1 MSSFIDLIE
10 TFEIPALTSKIY
22 SEKIDGLVNR
32 FPRLNKSDEYRIV
45 LPQKFPKT
53 ADDYVSMKFC
63 VMGRFP
69 VFGIYNKRDLQLIA
83 VCVEKVLYA
92 IDDCDLD
99 PEFVPDL
106 TVMNVYLGV
115 RHSPLAVSQS
125 LSYTKKTIYSAV
137 SILSLGYTLDK
148 KVEWTDAFV
157 LLRGITTQAVR
168 FSRMQSHVR
177 TGFYLTPDGPH
188 VPHPICL
195 SLLPKWRDV
204 SKSIREGKST
214 YSYNYY
220 DYDNDKIRSAGV
232 CAFSYA
238 NSVQLIDDGDRTKGK
253 KFRRRNDDSNGQ
265 MDRSKMN
272 SKYEKFTG
280 QAAPALGAS
289 PNLGVDKTK
298 SLELCGTS
306 EAAYPGNS
314 DVFRRTLAAAS
325 LGASQKLDVDKSK
338 SIESSA
344 TSESANSGMS
354 HVFRTTLAAPAS
366 GATHKVSPS
375 MKDMCFDQFRMTKE
389 EKDRNM
395 AKGNQDELLQL
406 ACEPIS
412 EPIGAT
418 CVYPL
423 QGIMTRMGDQQSN
436 TNAPHS
442 SMSNVI
448 RRTLGHEGFKRLQEG
463 LFPNVLKVV
472 SSARVPTKLKAAI
485 ILVAKG
491 LPSKK

>member
-1 MSSFIDLIE
+1 
-10 TFEIPALTSKIY
+10 
-22 SEKIDGLVNR
+22 
-32 FPRLNKSDEYRIV
+32 
-45 LPQKFPKT
+45 
-53 ADDYVSMKFC
+53 
-63 VMGRFP
+63 MGRFP

-177 TGFYLTPDGPH
+177 TGFYLTPDAPH

-195 SLLPKWRDV
+195 SFLPKWRDV

-220 DYDNDKIRSAGV
+220 DLDDDKIRSAGV
-232 CAFSYA
+232 CEFSSA

-289 PNLGVDKTK
+289 QKPDIDNTE

-306 EAAYPGNS
+306 ESMCLRMSGVS
-314 DVFRRTLAAAS
+314 RRTLAAS
-325 LGASQKLDVDKSK
+325 VLGARQKLNVENTK
-338 SIESSA
+338 SIESHGTSDSA
-344 TSESANSGMS
+344 YCGMS
-354 HVFRTTLAAPAS
+354 DVFRTTLAAAAS
-366 GATHKVSPS
+366 GAMQKVSTS
-375 MKDMCFDQFRMTKE
+375 MKDLFFDQFGMSKLV
-389 EKDRNM
+389 
-395 AKGNQDELLQL
+395 KGHQEPAGEFLQL
-406 ACEPIS
+406 GCGPIS
-412 EPIGAT
+412 ESFGAT
-418 CVYPL
+418 CVSPL
-423 QGIMTRMGDQQSN
+423 QDIMTRMEGQNSI
-436 TNAPHS
+436 TNVPHS
-442 SMSNVI
+442 LLSNVF
-448 RRTLGHEGFKRLQEG
+448 RRTLPHEGLIGFQKG
-463 LFPNVLKVV
+463 LFPNLLQVI
-472 SSARVPTKLKAAI
+472 SSARASTKLKAAI
-485 ILVAKG
+485 AVVGKG
-491 LPSKK
+491 LLSKK